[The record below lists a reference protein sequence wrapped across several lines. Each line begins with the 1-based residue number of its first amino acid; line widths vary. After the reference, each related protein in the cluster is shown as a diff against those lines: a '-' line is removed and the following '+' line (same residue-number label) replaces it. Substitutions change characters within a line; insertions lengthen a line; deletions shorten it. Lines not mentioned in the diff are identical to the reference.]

1 VRNDTFVK
9 KGVNGMPRER
19 EILYYDEEAALEISQ
34 QIASAYHS
42 GMVDRELIEN
52 PHYRKKEQQT
62 LELD

>member
-1 VRNDTFVK
+1 
-9 KGVNGMPRER
+9 MPRER